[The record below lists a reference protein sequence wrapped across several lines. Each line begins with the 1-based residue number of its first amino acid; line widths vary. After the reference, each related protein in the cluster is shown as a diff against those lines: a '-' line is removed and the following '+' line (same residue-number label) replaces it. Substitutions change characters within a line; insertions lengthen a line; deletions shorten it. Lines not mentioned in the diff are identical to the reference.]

1 MKIKAKNN
9 NVKAMKLYVP
19 VDGLIEINADGI
31 ANVSERCGIMLI
43 TGTNDWEEFKEDK
56 NPAEDK
62 KPAEKA
68 EKNDSESEK
77 NDSES
82 EKPTDEEIISGLK
95 KLSLEECIDTAKA
108 AGYAEKEWEKFAK
121 NEKAAEKLMRQY
133 LVKKYKEGI
142 KA

>member
-1 MKIKAKNN
+1 M
-9 NVKAMKLYVP
+9 YVP

-68 EKNDSESEK
+68 KK